1 LLDLEKDIRGNVA
14 IHKKMTEIEFNSQD
28 GIMDPVIEVEERPE
42 ILLDFSQEE
51 VDKLVN
57 AKLSTKEKELLKAK
71 KKKQEELPKFKKIV
85 ISEITHQKKKL

>member
-1 LLDLEKDIRGNVA
+1 
-14 IHKKMTEIEFNSQD
+14 MTEIEFNSQD